1 MELCCLKG
9 DAFITLKSSLPTIY
23 TNYLRER
30 DNSWV
35 VDVCGENPFVKFRDV
50 PDFELAPLGTGL
62 DKGTI
67 DFRNSKILYKNL
79 HFLTSRQAADERF
92 WAGFCHGAFYDYVRK
107 RWDYDK
113 VNDLRGINKAKTI
126 KELRNR
132 FFFDG
137 GSRERI
143 LTNTLSKYWWAG
155 RVFTDEA
162 LDALGS
168 SDFYSKLFSIVT
180 RSFIANEKLRGGFV
194 KFLQHFK
201 GRGAELDTDKHIR
214 PAMIELNKVG
224 GAIVLDCLTESEV
237 AAILIEYVEK
247 IFAARKVVCS
257 VQVETKQFG
266 DGMGKLVKHGNT
278 IKIIPLDN
286 GRQRSYKLSSEFKK
300 KFPDIYDELIGKKI
314 NSVVTIRDGKFKIKE
329 IV

>member
-9 DAFITLKSSLPTIY
+9 DALITLKSSLPTIY

-132 FFFDG
+132 FFF
-137 GSRERI
+137 RR
-143 LTNTLSKYWWAG
+143 WFA
-155 RVFTDEA
+155 RA
-162 LDALGS
+162 
-168 SDFYSKLFSIVT
+168 DFDQH
-180 RSFIANEKLRGGFV
+180 AV
-194 KFLQHFK
+194 KVL
-201 GRGAELDTDKHIR
+201 
-214 PAMIELNKVG
+214 VG
-224 GAIVLDCLTESEV
+224 GACL
-237 AAILIEYVEK
+237 
-247 IFAARKVVCS
+247 
-257 VQVETKQFG
+257 
-266 DGMGKLVKHGNT
+266 H
-278 IKIIPLDN
+278 
-286 GRQRSYKLSSEFKK
+286 
-300 KFPDIYDELIGKKI
+300 
-314 NSVVTIRDGKFKIKE
+314 
-329 IV
+329 